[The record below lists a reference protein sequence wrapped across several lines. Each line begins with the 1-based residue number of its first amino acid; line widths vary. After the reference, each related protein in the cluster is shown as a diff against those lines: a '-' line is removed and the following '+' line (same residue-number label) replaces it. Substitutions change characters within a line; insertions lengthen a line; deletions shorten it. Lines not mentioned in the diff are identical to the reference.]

1 MMISTYICTIF
12 YFMNGLRPLLLCCN
26 LIINKTMKCIT
37 LYFSFCLI
45 AISSIAQPNYDFS
58 KLKRER
64 LGRGVIAIREN
75 PSTVAVSWRY
85 LSSDPMNESF
95 DIYRNGEKINNHPLK
110 DATFFQDAYT
120 GTESVLYT
128 VKAREGK
135 TESSY
140 QLPANAPSGYL
151 NIPLNRP
158 EDGTTP
164 LGQNYF
170 YTPNDA
176 SIGDVDGDGE
186 YEIILKWDPSNAHDN
201 SHDGYTGEV
210 YVDCYKLNGQQL
222 WRINLGKNV
231 RAGAHYTQFMVY
243 DLDGDGHA
251 EVVMKTA
258 DGTVDGVGK
267 VIGDVNADYR
277 SEQGRILTGPEYLTV
292 FNGLTGEAMQTIDYV
307 PERGNLMG
315 WGDSRG
321 NRSDRF
327 LACVAYLD
335 GIHPSVVMCRGYYTR
350 TVLAAFDWDGKEL
363 KQRWVFDS
371 NNPGC
376 EDYAGQGNHNLR
388 VGDVDGDG
396 CDEIIYGSCA
406 IDHNGKGLYTTK
418 MGHGDA
424 IHLTHFD
431 PSRKGLQVWDCH
443 ENKRDGSTYRDAA
456 TGEIL
461 FQIKDSTD
469 VGRCMAADIDPTQPG
484 VEMWS
489 VASGGIRNV
498 KGEVVKD
505 RVRGL
510 SCNMAVWWDGDL
522 LRELLDRNRISKY
535 NWEKGICER
544 IAIFEGTLSNN
555 GTKANPC
562 LQGDIV
568 GDWREEVLMRTTDN
582 TALRLYVSTI
592 PTDYRFHT
600 FLEDPIYRI
609 SIATQN
615 VAYNQPTQPG
625 FYFGPELQGTV
636 FRGCEIPGKKT
647 VVNDSNTPLHLLQPA
662 YQGTYGDLTPG
673 QVKKDIDRVFAYID
687 KETPA
692 RVVDKNTGKLITDY
706 TTMGEEAQLERGAF
720 RLASY
725 EWGVTYSALIA
736 AAEATGDQRYMDY
749 VQNRFRFLAEVAP
762 HFKRVYEEK
771 GTTDPQLLQ
780 ILTPHAL
787 DDAGAVCAAMVKVR
801 VKDRSLPVDG
811 LIENYFDFIQNKEYR
826 LADGTFARNRPQ
838 HNTLWL
844 DDMFMGIPAVAQMS
858 RYDKAQKEIYL
869 AEAVRQFLQFADRM
883 FIPEKGLY
891 RHGWVESSTDHPAF
905 CWARANGWA
914 MLTAC
919 ELLDV
924 LPEDYPQRA
933 KVMDYFRAHVRGVTA
948 LQSGEGLW
956 HQLLDRNDSYL
967 ETSATAIYVYCLA
980 HAINKGWIDA
990 IAYGPVAH
998 LGWHAV
1004 AGKINAEGQVEG
1016 TCVGTGMAFDPA
1028 FYYYRPVNV
1037 YAAHGY
1043 GPVLWAGAEMISLLK
1058 NQYPQMN
1065 DSAVQYYQVK
1075 QKTTAPIFAID
1086 TEEKKD

>member
-1 MMISTYICTIF
+1 
-12 YFMNGLRPLLLCCN
+12 
-26 LIINKTMKCIT
+26 MKCIT
-37 LYFSFCLI
+37 LFFSFCLI

-267 VIGDVNADYR
+267 VIGDVKADYR
-277 SEQGRILTGPEYLTV
+277 NEQGRILTGPEYLTV

-431 PSRKGLQVWDCH
+431 PSRKGMQVWDCH

-636 FRGCEIPGKKT
+636 FRGCKIPKK
-647 VVNDSNTPLHLLQPA
+647 
-662 YQGTYGDLTPG
+662 
-673 QVKKDIDRVFAYID
+673 
-687 KETPA
+687 
-692 RVVDKNTGKLITDY
+692 
-706 TTMGEEAQLERGAF
+706 
-720 RLASY
+720 
-725 EWGVTYSALIA
+725 
-736 AAEATGDQRYMDY
+736 
-749 VQNRFRFLAEVAP
+749 
-762 HFKRVYEEK
+762 
-771 GTTDPQLLQ
+771 
-780 ILTPHAL
+780 
-787 DDAGAVCAAMVKVR
+787 
-801 VKDRSLPVDG
+801 
-811 LIENYFDFIQNKEYR
+811 
-826 LADGTFARNRPQ
+826 
-838 HNTLWL
+838 
-844 DDMFMGIPAVAQMS
+844 
-858 RYDKAQKEIYL
+858 
-869 AEAVRQFLQFADRM
+869 
-883 FIPEKGLY
+883 
-891 RHGWVESSTDHPAF
+891 
-905 CWARANGWA
+905 
-914 MLTAC
+914 
-919 ELLDV
+919 
-924 LPEDYPQRA
+924 
-933 KVMDYFRAHVRGVTA
+933 
-948 LQSGEGLW
+948 
-956 HQLLDRNDSYL
+956 
-967 ETSATAIYVYCLA
+967 
-980 HAINKGWIDA
+980 
-990 IAYGPVAH
+990 
-998 LGWHAV
+998 
-1004 AGKINAEGQVEG
+1004 
-1016 TCVGTGMAFDPA
+1016 
-1028 FYYYRPVNV
+1028 
-1037 YAAHGY
+1037 
-1043 GPVLWAGAEMISLLK
+1043 
-1058 NQYPQMN
+1058 
-1065 DSAVQYYQVK
+1065 
-1075 QKTTAPIFAID
+1075 
-1086 TEEKKD
+1086 

>member
-1 MMISTYICTIF
+1 
-12 YFMNGLRPLLLCCN
+12 
-26 LIINKTMKCIT
+26 MKCIT
-37 LYFSFCLI
+37 LFFSFCLI

-258 DGTVDGVGK
+258 DGTVDGTGK
-267 VIGDVNADYR
+267 VIGDAQADYR

-307 PERGNLMG
+307 PERGNLMD

-662 YQGTYGDLTPG
+662 YQGTYGDLTPR

-933 KVMDYFRAHVRGVTA
+933 EVMDYFRAHVRGVTA

-1043 GPVLWAGAEMISLLK
+1043 GPVLWAGTEMISLLK

>member
-26 LIINKTMKCIT
+26 LIIDKTMKCIT

-568 GDWREEVLMRTTDN
+568 GDWREEVLMRTADN

-636 FRGCEIPGKKT
+636 FRGCKIPKK
-647 VVNDSNTPLHLLQPA
+647 
-662 YQGTYGDLTPG
+662 
-673 QVKKDIDRVFAYID
+673 
-687 KETPA
+687 
-692 RVVDKNTGKLITDY
+692 
-706 TTMGEEAQLERGAF
+706 
-720 RLASY
+720 
-725 EWGVTYSALIA
+725 
-736 AAEATGDQRYMDY
+736 
-749 VQNRFRFLAEVAP
+749 
-762 HFKRVYEEK
+762 
-771 GTTDPQLLQ
+771 
-780 ILTPHAL
+780 
-787 DDAGAVCAAMVKVR
+787 
-801 VKDRSLPVDG
+801 
-811 LIENYFDFIQNKEYR
+811 
-826 LADGTFARNRPQ
+826 
-838 HNTLWL
+838 
-844 DDMFMGIPAVAQMS
+844 
-858 RYDKAQKEIYL
+858 
-869 AEAVRQFLQFADRM
+869 
-883 FIPEKGLY
+883 
-891 RHGWVESSTDHPAF
+891 
-905 CWARANGWA
+905 
-914 MLTAC
+914 
-919 ELLDV
+919 
-924 LPEDYPQRA
+924 
-933 KVMDYFRAHVRGVTA
+933 
-948 LQSGEGLW
+948 
-956 HQLLDRNDSYL
+956 
-967 ETSATAIYVYCLA
+967 
-980 HAINKGWIDA
+980 
-990 IAYGPVAH
+990 
-998 LGWHAV
+998 
-1004 AGKINAEGQVEG
+1004 
-1016 TCVGTGMAFDPA
+1016 
-1028 FYYYRPVNV
+1028 
-1037 YAAHGY
+1037 
-1043 GPVLWAGAEMISLLK
+1043 
-1058 NQYPQMN
+1058 
-1065 DSAVQYYQVK
+1065 
-1075 QKTTAPIFAID
+1075 
-1086 TEEKKD
+1086 

>member
-26 LIINKTMKCIT
+26 LIIDKTMKCIT

-431 PSRKGLQVWDCH
+431 PSRKGMQVWDCH

-568 GDWREEVLMRTTDN
+568 GDWREEVLMRTADN

-869 AEAVRQFLQFADRM
+869 VEAVRQFLQFADRM

>member
-26 LIINKTMKCIT
+26 LIIDKTMKCIT

-510 SCNMAVWWDGDL
+510 SCNMAVWGDGDL

-636 FRGCEIPGKKT
+636 FRGCEIPKK
-647 VVNDSNTPLHLLQPA
+647 
-662 YQGTYGDLTPG
+662 
-673 QVKKDIDRVFAYID
+673 
-687 KETPA
+687 
-692 RVVDKNTGKLITDY
+692 
-706 TTMGEEAQLERGAF
+706 
-720 RLASY
+720 
-725 EWGVTYSALIA
+725 
-736 AAEATGDQRYMDY
+736 
-749 VQNRFRFLAEVAP
+749 
-762 HFKRVYEEK
+762 
-771 GTTDPQLLQ
+771 
-780 ILTPHAL
+780 
-787 DDAGAVCAAMVKVR
+787 
-801 VKDRSLPVDG
+801 
-811 LIENYFDFIQNKEYR
+811 
-826 LADGTFARNRPQ
+826 
-838 HNTLWL
+838 
-844 DDMFMGIPAVAQMS
+844 
-858 RYDKAQKEIYL
+858 
-869 AEAVRQFLQFADRM
+869 
-883 FIPEKGLY
+883 
-891 RHGWVESSTDHPAF
+891 
-905 CWARANGWA
+905 
-914 MLTAC
+914 
-919 ELLDV
+919 
-924 LPEDYPQRA
+924 
-933 KVMDYFRAHVRGVTA
+933 
-948 LQSGEGLW
+948 
-956 HQLLDRNDSYL
+956 
-967 ETSATAIYVYCLA
+967 
-980 HAINKGWIDA
+980 
-990 IAYGPVAH
+990 
-998 LGWHAV
+998 
-1004 AGKINAEGQVEG
+1004 
-1016 TCVGTGMAFDPA
+1016 
-1028 FYYYRPVNV
+1028 
-1037 YAAHGY
+1037 
-1043 GPVLWAGAEMISLLK
+1043 
-1058 NQYPQMN
+1058 
-1065 DSAVQYYQVK
+1065 
-1075 QKTTAPIFAID
+1075 
-1086 TEEKKD
+1086 

>member
-26 LIINKTMKCIT
+26 LIIDKTMKCIT

-335 GIHPSVVMCRGYYTR
+335 GKHPSVVMCRGYYTR

-636 FRGCEIPGKKT
+636 FRGCEIPKK
-647 VVNDSNTPLHLLQPA
+647 
-662 YQGTYGDLTPG
+662 
-673 QVKKDIDRVFAYID
+673 
-687 KETPA
+687 
-692 RVVDKNTGKLITDY
+692 
-706 TTMGEEAQLERGAF
+706 
-720 RLASY
+720 
-725 EWGVTYSALIA
+725 
-736 AAEATGDQRYMDY
+736 
-749 VQNRFRFLAEVAP
+749 
-762 HFKRVYEEK
+762 
-771 GTTDPQLLQ
+771 
-780 ILTPHAL
+780 
-787 DDAGAVCAAMVKVR
+787 
-801 VKDRSLPVDG
+801 
-811 LIENYFDFIQNKEYR
+811 
-826 LADGTFARNRPQ
+826 
-838 HNTLWL
+838 
-844 DDMFMGIPAVAQMS
+844 
-858 RYDKAQKEIYL
+858 
-869 AEAVRQFLQFADRM
+869 
-883 FIPEKGLY
+883 
-891 RHGWVESSTDHPAF
+891 
-905 CWARANGWA
+905 
-914 MLTAC
+914 
-919 ELLDV
+919 
-924 LPEDYPQRA
+924 
-933 KVMDYFRAHVRGVTA
+933 
-948 LQSGEGLW
+948 
-956 HQLLDRNDSYL
+956 
-967 ETSATAIYVYCLA
+967 
-980 HAINKGWIDA
+980 
-990 IAYGPVAH
+990 
-998 LGWHAV
+998 
-1004 AGKINAEGQVEG
+1004 
-1016 TCVGTGMAFDPA
+1016 
-1028 FYYYRPVNV
+1028 
-1037 YAAHGY
+1037 
-1043 GPVLWAGAEMISLLK
+1043 
-1058 NQYPQMN
+1058 
-1065 DSAVQYYQVK
+1065 
-1075 QKTTAPIFAID
+1075 
-1086 TEEKKD
+1086 

>member
-26 LIINKTMKCIT
+26 LIIDKTMKCIT

-522 LRELLDRNRISKY
+522 LRELLDRNMVSKY
-535 NWEKGICER
+535 NWEKGVCER

-568 GDWREEVLMRTTDN
+568 GDWREEVLMRTADN

-636 FRGCEIPGKKT
+636 FRGCEIPKK
-647 VVNDSNTPLHLLQPA
+647 
-662 YQGTYGDLTPG
+662 
-673 QVKKDIDRVFAYID
+673 
-687 KETPA
+687 
-692 RVVDKNTGKLITDY
+692 
-706 TTMGEEAQLERGAF
+706 
-720 RLASY
+720 
-725 EWGVTYSALIA
+725 
-736 AAEATGDQRYMDY
+736 
-749 VQNRFRFLAEVAP
+749 
-762 HFKRVYEEK
+762 
-771 GTTDPQLLQ
+771 
-780 ILTPHAL
+780 
-787 DDAGAVCAAMVKVR
+787 
-801 VKDRSLPVDG
+801 
-811 LIENYFDFIQNKEYR
+811 
-826 LADGTFARNRPQ
+826 
-838 HNTLWL
+838 
-844 DDMFMGIPAVAQMS
+844 
-858 RYDKAQKEIYL
+858 
-869 AEAVRQFLQFADRM
+869 
-883 FIPEKGLY
+883 
-891 RHGWVESSTDHPAF
+891 
-905 CWARANGWA
+905 
-914 MLTAC
+914 
-919 ELLDV
+919 
-924 LPEDYPQRA
+924 
-933 KVMDYFRAHVRGVTA
+933 
-948 LQSGEGLW
+948 
-956 HQLLDRNDSYL
+956 
-967 ETSATAIYVYCLA
+967 
-980 HAINKGWIDA
+980 
-990 IAYGPVAH
+990 
-998 LGWHAV
+998 
-1004 AGKINAEGQVEG
+1004 
-1016 TCVGTGMAFDPA
+1016 
-1028 FYYYRPVNV
+1028 
-1037 YAAHGY
+1037 
-1043 GPVLWAGAEMISLLK
+1043 
-1058 NQYPQMN
+1058 
-1065 DSAVQYYQVK
+1065 
-1075 QKTTAPIFAID
+1075 
-1086 TEEKKD
+1086 

>member
-12 YFMNGLRPLLLCCN
+12 YFINGLRPLLLCCN

-37 LYFSFCLI
+37 LFFSLCLI
-45 AISSIAQPNYDFS
+45 AISLIAKPNYDFS

-210 YVDCYKLNGQQL
+210 YVDCYKLSGKLL
-222 WRINLGKNV
+222 WRINLGRNI
-231 RAGAHYTQFMVY
+231 RAGAHYTQFMVF
-243 DLDGDGHA
+243 DFDGDGKA

-258 DGTVDGVGK
+258 DGTVDGTGK
-267 VIGDVNADYR
+267 VIGDAQADYR

-307 PERGNLMG
+307 PERGNLMD

-522 LRELLDRNRISKY
+522 LRELLDRNMVSKY
-535 NWEKGICER
+535 NWEKGVCER

-568 GDWREEVLMRTTDN
+568 GDWREEVLMRTADN

-636 FRGCEIPGKKT
+636 FRGCKIPKK
-647 VVNDSNTPLHLLQPA
+647 
-662 YQGTYGDLTPG
+662 
-673 QVKKDIDRVFAYID
+673 
-687 KETPA
+687 
-692 RVVDKNTGKLITDY
+692 
-706 TTMGEEAQLERGAF
+706 
-720 RLASY
+720 
-725 EWGVTYSALIA
+725 
-736 AAEATGDQRYMDY
+736 
-749 VQNRFRFLAEVAP
+749 
-762 HFKRVYEEK
+762 
-771 GTTDPQLLQ
+771 
-780 ILTPHAL
+780 
-787 DDAGAVCAAMVKVR
+787 
-801 VKDRSLPVDG
+801 
-811 LIENYFDFIQNKEYR
+811 
-826 LADGTFARNRPQ
+826 
-838 HNTLWL
+838 
-844 DDMFMGIPAVAQMS
+844 
-858 RYDKAQKEIYL
+858 
-869 AEAVRQFLQFADRM
+869 
-883 FIPEKGLY
+883 
-891 RHGWVESSTDHPAF
+891 
-905 CWARANGWA
+905 
-914 MLTAC
+914 
-919 ELLDV
+919 
-924 LPEDYPQRA
+924 
-933 KVMDYFRAHVRGVTA
+933 
-948 LQSGEGLW
+948 
-956 HQLLDRNDSYL
+956 
-967 ETSATAIYVYCLA
+967 
-980 HAINKGWIDA
+980 
-990 IAYGPVAH
+990 
-998 LGWHAV
+998 
-1004 AGKINAEGQVEG
+1004 
-1016 TCVGTGMAFDPA
+1016 
-1028 FYYYRPVNV
+1028 
-1037 YAAHGY
+1037 
-1043 GPVLWAGAEMISLLK
+1043 
-1058 NQYPQMN
+1058 
-1065 DSAVQYYQVK
+1065 
-1075 QKTTAPIFAID
+1075 
-1086 TEEKKD
+1086 

>member
-26 LIINKTMKCIT
+26 LIIDKTMKCIT

-307 PERGNLMG
+307 PVRGDLMG

-456 TGEIL
+456 TGEVL
-461 FQIKDSTD
+461 FQIKDNTD

-568 GDWREEVLMRTTDN
+568 GDWREEVLMRTADN

-625 FYFGPELQGTV
+625 FYFGPELQGIV
-636 FRGCEIPGKKT
+636 FRGCKIPKK
-647 VVNDSNTPLHLLQPA
+647 
-662 YQGTYGDLTPG
+662 
-673 QVKKDIDRVFAYID
+673 
-687 KETPA
+687 
-692 RVVDKNTGKLITDY
+692 
-706 TTMGEEAQLERGAF
+706 
-720 RLASY
+720 
-725 EWGVTYSALIA
+725 
-736 AAEATGDQRYMDY
+736 
-749 VQNRFRFLAEVAP
+749 
-762 HFKRVYEEK
+762 
-771 GTTDPQLLQ
+771 
-780 ILTPHAL
+780 
-787 DDAGAVCAAMVKVR
+787 
-801 VKDRSLPVDG
+801 
-811 LIENYFDFIQNKEYR
+811 
-826 LADGTFARNRPQ
+826 
-838 HNTLWL
+838 
-844 DDMFMGIPAVAQMS
+844 
-858 RYDKAQKEIYL
+858 
-869 AEAVRQFLQFADRM
+869 
-883 FIPEKGLY
+883 
-891 RHGWVESSTDHPAF
+891 
-905 CWARANGWA
+905 
-914 MLTAC
+914 
-919 ELLDV
+919 
-924 LPEDYPQRA
+924 
-933 KVMDYFRAHVRGVTA
+933 
-948 LQSGEGLW
+948 
-956 HQLLDRNDSYL
+956 
-967 ETSATAIYVYCLA
+967 
-980 HAINKGWIDA
+980 
-990 IAYGPVAH
+990 
-998 LGWHAV
+998 
-1004 AGKINAEGQVEG
+1004 
-1016 TCVGTGMAFDPA
+1016 
-1028 FYYYRPVNV
+1028 
-1037 YAAHGY
+1037 
-1043 GPVLWAGAEMISLLK
+1043 
-1058 NQYPQMN
+1058 
-1065 DSAVQYYQVK
+1065 
-1075 QKTTAPIFAID
+1075 
-1086 TEEKKD
+1086 

>member
-26 LIINKTMKCIT
+26 LIIDKTMKCIT

-75 PSTVAVSWRY
+75 PSTIAVSWRY

-210 YVDCYKLNGQQL
+210 YVDCYKLSGKLL
-222 WRINLGKNV
+222 WRINLGRNI
-231 RAGAHYTQFMVY
+231 RAGAHYTQFMVF
-243 DLDGDGHA
+243 DFDGDGKA

-258 DGTVDGVGK
+258 DGTVDGTGK
-267 VIGDVNADYR
+267 VIGDAQADYR

-307 PERGNLMG
+307 PERGNLMD

-568 GDWREEVLMRTTDN
+568 GDWREEVLMRTADN

-636 FRGCEIPGKKT
+636 FRGCKIPKK
-647 VVNDSNTPLHLLQPA
+647 
-662 YQGTYGDLTPG
+662 
-673 QVKKDIDRVFAYID
+673 
-687 KETPA
+687 
-692 RVVDKNTGKLITDY
+692 
-706 TTMGEEAQLERGAF
+706 
-720 RLASY
+720 
-725 EWGVTYSALIA
+725 
-736 AAEATGDQRYMDY
+736 
-749 VQNRFRFLAEVAP
+749 
-762 HFKRVYEEK
+762 
-771 GTTDPQLLQ
+771 
-780 ILTPHAL
+780 
-787 DDAGAVCAAMVKVR
+787 
-801 VKDRSLPVDG
+801 
-811 LIENYFDFIQNKEYR
+811 
-826 LADGTFARNRPQ
+826 
-838 HNTLWL
+838 
-844 DDMFMGIPAVAQMS
+844 
-858 RYDKAQKEIYL
+858 
-869 AEAVRQFLQFADRM
+869 
-883 FIPEKGLY
+883 
-891 RHGWVESSTDHPAF
+891 
-905 CWARANGWA
+905 
-914 MLTAC
+914 
-919 ELLDV
+919 
-924 LPEDYPQRA
+924 
-933 KVMDYFRAHVRGVTA
+933 
-948 LQSGEGLW
+948 
-956 HQLLDRNDSYL
+956 
-967 ETSATAIYVYCLA
+967 
-980 HAINKGWIDA
+980 
-990 IAYGPVAH
+990 
-998 LGWHAV
+998 
-1004 AGKINAEGQVEG
+1004 
-1016 TCVGTGMAFDPA
+1016 
-1028 FYYYRPVNV
+1028 
-1037 YAAHGY
+1037 
-1043 GPVLWAGAEMISLLK
+1043 
-1058 NQYPQMN
+1058 
-1065 DSAVQYYQVK
+1065 
-1075 QKTTAPIFAID
+1075 
-1086 TEEKKD
+1086 

>member
-26 LIINKTMKCIT
+26 LIIDKTMKCIT

-95 DIYRNGEKINNHPLK
+95 DIYRDGEKINNHPLK

-210 YVDCYKLNGQQL
+210 YVDCYKLSGKLL
-222 WRINLGKNV
+222 WRINLGRNI
-231 RAGAHYTQFMVY
+231 RAGAHYTQFMVF
-243 DLDGDGHA
+243 DFDGDGKA

-258 DGTVDGVGK
+258 DGTVDGTGK
-267 VIGDVNADYR
+267 VIGDAQADYR

-307 PERGNLMG
+307 PERGNLMD

-687 KETPA
+687 KETLA

>member
-26 LIINKTMKCIT
+26 LIIDKTMKCIT

-164 LGQNYF
+164 LGQNYI

-210 YVDCYKLNGQQL
+210 CVDCYKLNGQQL

-431 PSRKGLQVWDCH
+431 PSRKGMQVWDCH

-568 GDWREEVLMRTTDN
+568 GDWREEVLMRTADN

-636 FRGCEIPGKKT
+636 FRGCKIPKK
-647 VVNDSNTPLHLLQPA
+647 
-662 YQGTYGDLTPG
+662 
-673 QVKKDIDRVFAYID
+673 
-687 KETPA
+687 
-692 RVVDKNTGKLITDY
+692 
-706 TTMGEEAQLERGAF
+706 
-720 RLASY
+720 
-725 EWGVTYSALIA
+725 
-736 AAEATGDQRYMDY
+736 
-749 VQNRFRFLAEVAP
+749 
-762 HFKRVYEEK
+762 
-771 GTTDPQLLQ
+771 
-780 ILTPHAL
+780 
-787 DDAGAVCAAMVKVR
+787 
-801 VKDRSLPVDG
+801 
-811 LIENYFDFIQNKEYR
+811 
-826 LADGTFARNRPQ
+826 
-838 HNTLWL
+838 
-844 DDMFMGIPAVAQMS
+844 
-858 RYDKAQKEIYL
+858 
-869 AEAVRQFLQFADRM
+869 
-883 FIPEKGLY
+883 
-891 RHGWVESSTDHPAF
+891 
-905 CWARANGWA
+905 
-914 MLTAC
+914 
-919 ELLDV
+919 
-924 LPEDYPQRA
+924 
-933 KVMDYFRAHVRGVTA
+933 
-948 LQSGEGLW
+948 
-956 HQLLDRNDSYL
+956 
-967 ETSATAIYVYCLA
+967 
-980 HAINKGWIDA
+980 
-990 IAYGPVAH
+990 
-998 LGWHAV
+998 
-1004 AGKINAEGQVEG
+1004 
-1016 TCVGTGMAFDPA
+1016 
-1028 FYYYRPVNV
+1028 
-1037 YAAHGY
+1037 
-1043 GPVLWAGAEMISLLK
+1043 
-1058 NQYPQMN
+1058 
-1065 DSAVQYYQVK
+1065 
-1075 QKTTAPIFAID
+1075 
-1086 TEEKKD
+1086 

>member
-1 MMISTYICTIF
+1 
-12 YFMNGLRPLLLCCN
+12 
-26 LIINKTMKCIT
+26 MKCIT
-37 LYFSFCLI
+37 LFFSFCLI
-45 AISSIAQPNYDFS
+45 AIFSIAQPNYDFS

-95 DIYRNGEKINNHPLK
+95 DIYRNDQKINKHPLK
-110 DATFFQDAYT
+110 DATFFQDTYA

-140 QLPANAPSGYL
+140 QLPANAPLGYL

-210 YVDCYKLNGQQL
+210 YVDCYKLSGKLL
-222 WRINLGKNV
+222 WRINLGRNI
-231 RAGAHYTQFMVY
+231 RAGAHYTQFMVF
-243 DLDGDGHA
+243 DFDGDGKA

-258 DGTVDGVGK
+258 DGTVDGTGK
-267 VIGDVNADYR
+267 VIGDAQADYR
-277 SEQGRILTGPEYLTV
+277 NEQGRILTGPEYLTV

-307 PERGNLMG
+307 PVRGDLMG

-376 EDYAGQGNHNLR
+376 KDYAGQGNHNLR

-406 IDHNGKGLYTTK
+406 IDHNGKGLYTTE

-456 TGEIL
+456 TGEVL
-461 FQIKDSTD
+461 FQIKDNTD

-522 LRELLDRNRISKY
+522 LRELLDRNMVSKY
-535 NWEKGICER
+535 NWEKGVCER

-568 GDWREEVLMRTTDN
+568 GDWREEILMRTADN

-636 FRGCEIPGKKT
+636 FRGCKIPKK
-647 VVNDSNTPLHLLQPA
+647 
-662 YQGTYGDLTPG
+662 
-673 QVKKDIDRVFAYID
+673 
-687 KETPA
+687 
-692 RVVDKNTGKLITDY
+692 
-706 TTMGEEAQLERGAF
+706 
-720 RLASY
+720 
-725 EWGVTYSALIA
+725 
-736 AAEATGDQRYMDY
+736 
-749 VQNRFRFLAEVAP
+749 
-762 HFKRVYEEK
+762 
-771 GTTDPQLLQ
+771 
-780 ILTPHAL
+780 
-787 DDAGAVCAAMVKVR
+787 
-801 VKDRSLPVDG
+801 
-811 LIENYFDFIQNKEYR
+811 
-826 LADGTFARNRPQ
+826 
-838 HNTLWL
+838 
-844 DDMFMGIPAVAQMS
+844 
-858 RYDKAQKEIYL
+858 
-869 AEAVRQFLQFADRM
+869 
-883 FIPEKGLY
+883 
-891 RHGWVESSTDHPAF
+891 
-905 CWARANGWA
+905 
-914 MLTAC
+914 
-919 ELLDV
+919 
-924 LPEDYPQRA
+924 
-933 KVMDYFRAHVRGVTA
+933 
-948 LQSGEGLW
+948 
-956 HQLLDRNDSYL
+956 
-967 ETSATAIYVYCLA
+967 
-980 HAINKGWIDA
+980 
-990 IAYGPVAH
+990 
-998 LGWHAV
+998 
-1004 AGKINAEGQVEG
+1004 
-1016 TCVGTGMAFDPA
+1016 
-1028 FYYYRPVNV
+1028 
-1037 YAAHGY
+1037 
-1043 GPVLWAGAEMISLLK
+1043 
-1058 NQYPQMN
+1058 
-1065 DSAVQYYQVK
+1065 
-1075 QKTTAPIFAID
+1075 
-1086 TEEKKD
+1086 

>member
-26 LIINKTMKCIT
+26 LIIDKTMKCIT

-210 YVDCYKLNGQQL
+210 YVDCYKLSGKLL
-222 WRINLGKNV
+222 WRINLGRNI
-231 RAGAHYTQFMVY
+231 RAGAHYTQFMVF
-243 DLDGDGHA
+243 DFDGDGKA

-258 DGTVDGVGK
+258 DGTVDGTGK
-267 VIGDVNADYR
+267 VIGDAQADYR

-307 PERGNLMG
+307 PERGNLMD

-762 HFKRVYEEK
+762 HFRRVYEEK